1 VQPERGGFLAA
12 GAASRDVGALMR
24 AESALRVDVLAFE
37 ASAGFTGNR
46 S

>member
-1 VQPERGGFLAA
+1 
-12 GAASRDVGALMR
+12 MR

-37 ASAGFTGNR
+37 ASAGLHPYRKRGGFTGNR